1 MADPAQ
7 DLPSWLFEV
16 GGTIAA
22 AILSGIGSAKLWF
35 SSAKKKL
42 ETKQLELTMA
52 QELLDRR
59 VRELEIINRSTADSL
74 ERMDR
79 ALQDINKKQDRQ
91 TMILIDIASNRT
103 PGRDHDQ

>member
-1 MADPAQ
+1 MADPTQ
-7 DLPSWLFEV
+7 DVPSWLLEAAA
-16 GGTIAA
+16 TIAA

-35 SSAKKKL
+35 SSVRKKL
-42 ETKQLELTMA
+42 EKTQMELAMA

-59 VRELEIINRSTADSL
+59 VRELEIINRSTAESL
-74 ERMDR
+74 DRMDR

-103 PGRDHDQ
+103 PRREHE